1 MDDVNL
7 IVLIDGTILVSRID
21 RTVAVEI
28 GDPDYVLT
36 KPFVSDS
43 SGKLTPWLDDYTIET
58 KLKIGSDKIITI
70 TDPKPDLLKNY
81 LEKIN

>member
-1 MDDVNL
+1 MDDINL

-28 GDPDYVLT
+28 GDPDYLFIR
-36 KPFVSDS
+36 PFVSDS
-43 SGKLTPWLDDYTIET
+43 SGKLTPWLDDYTTESE
-58 KLKIGSDKIITI
+58 LKIGSDKIITM
-70 TDPKPDLLKNY
+70 TVPKPDLLKNY

>member
-7 IVLIDGTILVSRID
+7 IVLIDGTIIVSRID

-28 GDPDYVLT
+28 GDPDYLFIR
-36 KPFVSDS
+36 PFVSDS
-43 SGKLTPWLDDYTIET
+43 SGKLTPWLDDYTTESE
-58 KLKIGSDKIITI
+58 LKIGSDKIITM
-70 TDPKPDLLKNY
+70 TVPKPDLLKNY

>member
-28 GDPDYVLT
+28 GDPDYLFIR
-36 KPFVSDS
+36 PFVSDS
-43 SGKLTPWLDDYTIET
+43 SGKLTPWSVSYTHLRAHET
-58 KLKIGSDKIITI
+58 
-70 TDPKPDLLKNY
+70 
-81 LEKIN
+81 